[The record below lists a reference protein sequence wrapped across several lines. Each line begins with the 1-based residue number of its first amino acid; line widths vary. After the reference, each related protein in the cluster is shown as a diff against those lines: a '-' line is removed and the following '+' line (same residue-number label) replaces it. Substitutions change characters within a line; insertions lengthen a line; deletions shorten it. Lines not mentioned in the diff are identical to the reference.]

1 METLQDKVVLLT
13 GGSRGLGPNIAQA
26 LVIKG
31 ARIVLVARS
40 RSTLQEVTTQLG
52 GHAGNVQFM
61 TVDLRQPSEREELVT
76 QLLMKFGKID
86 ILINNAG
93 LETEGAFIEQ
103 PWCAIEETIEV
114 NLLAPMALTRL
125 VLPGMLERKTGH
137 IVNIAS
143 VTAKTGAP
151 YAAVYSGSKAGL
163 SEWTR
168 ALRLELQGTGVHFST
183 IFPRYVR
190 EVGMFAKFGMKSPWI
205 IGSCAP
211 NQVAEAV
218 VIAIERGRKEQVV
231 NFPPLRYSFV
241 INEISP
247 TVGDWL
253 MRLSGTVDFQH
264 RKVGK

>member
-52 GHAGNVQFM
+52 GHAGNAQFM

-163 SEWTR
+163 
-168 ALRLELQGTGVHFST
+168 
-183 IFPRYVR
+183 I
-190 EVGMFAKFGMKSPWI
+190 
-205 IGSCAP
+205 
-211 NQVAEAV
+211 
-218 VIAIERGRKEQVV
+218 
-231 NFPPLRYSFV
+231 
-241 INEISP
+241 
-247 TVGDWL
+247 GDWL